1 MFGAKYSR
9 LKFWIISLS
18 LLIPGMFIAG
28 LAKVLRDTEH
38 ADTSGIL
45 YIISFLIS
53 LIWIN
58 TLANRIRDYGSN
70 PWIALFALL
79 PIVNIVL
86 ALYYGIKQYKT
97 VNNTEN
103 NDISLTKAVYNH
115 AKDLSNEIKPAINEY
130 KEKHITSNFTP
141 SSTTS
146 NNISNNLNI
155 SGNIVT
161 LDENEIYEK
170 IMLEIEEDKK
180 VKSTWAKAL
189 AQSDGNKDK
198 AESLYINMRFEE
210 LKYEQSYHKEE
221 LNLNEEVKEIKTE
234 NEVETKKESSSKTI
248 VFLII
253 LISACIISLLTYFY
267 LNKDATTII
276 SSSIQSDNTSIQNN
290 TNVQKDISMSNKDI
304 NNSSSDNLKDLCI
317 KKGGLNSWDFKKDI
331 ASCKFD
337 YVFIDYKDLHLYSK
351 DDIKKE
357 KDSQLDNY
365 LKDLCINKGGI
376 NSLNIKN
383 NIASCKF
390 DNIFIEYKN
399 LHLYSNEDIYQ
410 QNINIR
416 IKKFISAIKSRDKN
430 LISNYINYPFFL
442 QTSIPPIRN
451 KEEFIEKFDLLF
463 DDYLLNEIVNKPE
476 EWQRMGTKGIIF
488 KDGDLWLDI
497 DGSKIISINYK
508 TKKQEN
514 LKQLLITKEKDLIHQ
529 SLKDYS
535 KPLFEVY
542 TDKYRIRV
550 DYLENR
556 KYRYAAWNIDNNISD
571 KPNIILTNGT
581 IEYNGNGGTYSLYF
595 SNGEYKYVI
604 ENNQAFSIKSYLKV
618 FKNDKLLLDTELKF
632 D

>member
-9 LKFWIISLS
+9 LKFWIWSLI
-18 LLIPGMFIAG
+18 LLIINIPFAIIIKM
-28 LAKVLRDTEH
+28 
-38 ADTSGIL
+38 GIYL
-45 YIISFLIS
+45 NYMEITLIITVIMLLLPSI
-53 LIWIN
+53 IWIN

-70 PWIALFALL
+70 PWLALFAFVPFLS
-79 PIVNIVL
+79 IFL

-130 KEKHITSNFTP
+130 KEKHITSNNNFDN
-141 SSTTS
+141 S
-146 NNISNNLNI
+146 NISENNPILNE
-155 SGNIVT
+155 
-161 LDENEIYEK
+161 DKIYEK

-210 LKYEQSYHKEE
+210 LKYEQSYHKKE

-267 LNKDATTII
+267 LNKDTTTII

-357 KDSQLDNY
+357 KDSQLDDY

-376 NSLNIKN
+376 NSLDIKN

-390 DNIFIEYKN
+390 DNIFIEYRN

-476 EWQRMGTKGIIF
+476 EWQKMGTKGIIF

-497 DGSKIISINYK
+497 DGSKIISINYR

-514 LKQLLITKEKDLIHQ
+514 LK
-529 SLKDYS
+529 
-535 KPLFEVY
+535 
-542 TDKYRIRV
+542 
-550 DYLENR
+550 
-556 KYRYAAWNIDNNISD
+556 
-571 KPNIILTNGT
+571 
-581 IEYNGNGGTYSLYF
+581 
-595 SNGEYKYVI
+595 
-604 ENNQAFSIKSYLKV
+604 
-618 FKNDKLLLDTELKF
+618 
-632 D
+632 